1 MIQKSGEIRLI
12 DFGYST
18 VISKEIENKKQR
30 FCGTPY
36 YFPPE
41 FIQKKQ
47 IQGKQLLLKSSTN

>member
-1 MIQKSGEIRLI
+1 MENIMINKQGEIRLI

-18 VISKEIENKKQR
+18 INNAQVNQKQR

-41 FIQKKQ
+41 FILKNPN
-47 IQGKQLLLKSSTN
+47 QGEFYI